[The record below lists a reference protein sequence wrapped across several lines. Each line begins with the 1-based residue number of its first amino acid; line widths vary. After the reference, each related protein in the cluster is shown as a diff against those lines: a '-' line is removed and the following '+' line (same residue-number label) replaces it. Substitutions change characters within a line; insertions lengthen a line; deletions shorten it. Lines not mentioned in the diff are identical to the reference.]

1 VQTPGKQATKGVEME
16 NQDINRDLL
25 RMVVSAA
32 ACIFAM
38 IIAG

>member
-1 VQTPGKQATKGVEME
+1 VQTPGKQATKGVEMQ

-25 RMVVSAA
+25 RMVSAA